1 MKKFIIITTLALSTL
16 LSSVTVFADSILPG
30 KPSLLNHKYAES
42 LSELSADQRK
52 DLLLYDTYQVEGEK
66 TRHPITAY
74 NGEVGK
80 LRYSSEIIRR
90 AEFSFKAPDNETALK
105 LSSDGTV
112 NVRILGLKRYNYLAE
127 EHFESFNYIDL
138 LCLYGDKAE
147 QWFGGCDDS
156 FLPPDKL
163 TTPGFRDYSFNP
175 SSDNERGCSLYWPIV
190 CVREDYIDNFY
201 LDDFSDLKLYVYY
214 SDEDWLKPEKLEL
227 NWEGMSCTL
236 DIDSDIK
243 ATSNFK
249 ASLVTTHAIGKAAQ
263 DERKKKYNELYGSIE
278 ENDPFSDKKNSSKD
292 KNKDKDKKTS
302 DNEPTWRIPLPTE
315 EPDKKDDVA
324 KSDEKPSESSAPT
337 KEPTEIPAP
346 TEKTSETPSETPAP
360 TEKPSEPT
368 IPSAEPTTPP
378 PADTDGTQTAVYLNG
393 QLLKFSESPVTFN
406 DRVLVPMR
414 KIFEALDA
422 DVDWNQDNMSVSA
435 QKDGTLINMQ
445 IGSTLFQKD
454 DSKITLDA
462 APILVNDTTMV
473 PIRAI
478 AEAFGANVVW
488 NSVDKSVIIETK

>member
-112 NVRILGLKRYNYLAE
+112 HVRILGLKRYNYLAE

-278 ENDPFSDKKNSSKD
+278 VTNPFDK
-292 KNKDKDKKTS
+292 TQTT
-302 DNEPTWRIPLPTE
+302 PG
-315 EPDKKDDVA
+315 KKDDTA

-337 KEPTEIPAP
+337 KEPAATPAPTKEPTATPAP
-346 TEKTSETPSETPAP
+346 TENPSETPAP
-360 TEKPSEPT
+360 EKPAETPVPTEKLSEPT
-368 IPSAEPTTPP
+368 IPLAEPTTPP

-393 QLLKFSESPVTFN
+393 QLLEFSESPVTFN

-422 DVDWNQDNMSVSA
+422 DIDWNQDDMSVSA

-454 DSKITLDA
+454 DSKIALDA

-488 NSVDKSVIIETK
+488 NSVDKSVVIETN